1 MIIDLIIERKDG
13 TKYNPEEFYKDVCM
27 YEDDVTEDDD
37 FPSISKAMES
47 KNEWKVKKEL
57 CWYIISQEYNPE
69 LCSYIMSVKWL

>member
-13 TKYNPEEFYKDVCM
+13 TRYNPEEFYKDVCM
-27 YEDDVTEDDD
+27 YEDDLPEDDD
-37 FPSISKAMES
+37 VPNISKAIES